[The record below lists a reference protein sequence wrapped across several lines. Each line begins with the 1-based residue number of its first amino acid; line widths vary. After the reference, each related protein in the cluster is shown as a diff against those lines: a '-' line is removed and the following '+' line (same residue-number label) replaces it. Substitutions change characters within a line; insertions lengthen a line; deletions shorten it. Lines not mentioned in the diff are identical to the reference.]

1 MVRLRQLSRIAF
13 GLHIALGLA
22 VIVGLLVSPP
32 LVIGPNRLREAVEH
46 LEEFDWRWLII
57 GPAVFV
63 WTMPVI
69 AVVAFLQARRA
80 GVEVERVREL
90 VTTLLQNR
98 QIPILVDVDAKVPV
112 LVAAPLRM
120 PIELNTRMSVDETI
134 DIETEVPIRTTLPLD
149 TYVETSVFGI
159 GSVKIPIRA
168 QIPIDLVLP
177 IVGKIRVR
185 SAGLPVH
192 IKDEVVVQLP
202 EFEVPIRSR
211 IETRIDLLDTLK
223 AAEEHLRK

>member
-1 MVRLRQLSRIAF
+1 MLRLRQLSRIAF
-13 GLHIALGLA
+13 GLHIALGL
-22 VIVGLLVSPP
+22 VVVVGLLVSPP
-32 LVIGPNRLREAVEH
+32 LVIGPARLRDVVEH
-46 LEEFDWRWLII
+46 VEEFDWRWLLI
-57 GPAVFV
+57 GPASFV
-63 WTMPVI
+63 WIMPVI
-69 AVVAFLQARRA
+69 AVLAFLQARKA
-80 GVEVERVREL
+80 GLEVERVREL
-90 VTTLLQNR
+90 VSTLLQNR
-98 QIPILVDVDAKVPV
+98 QIPILVDVDTKVPV

-177 IVGKIRVR
+177 IIGKIRVR

-211 IETRIDLLDTLK
+211 IETRIDLLDTLR
-223 AAEEHLRK
+223 AAEERLRK